1 MEPKDWLQLITSW
14 VSIAVTIWLGL
25 RDDPPRK
32 AGTASA
38 NEKGSG

>member
-25 RDDPPRK
+25 RCDPPPEGRHRK
-32 AGTASA
+32 R
-38 NEKGSG
+38 K

>member
-25 RDDPPRK
+25 RDDPPPEGRHRK
-32 AGTASA
+32 H
-38 NEKGSG
+38 K